1 MKQTP
6 RKQSDEFLSE
16 GELERMGI
24 ASRRTLQGWRLLGR
38 GPRYYK
44 LSNGLVRYRWS
55 DIETWLAARAVTPS
69 ESASDAPSAV
79 EAVR

>member
-1 MKQTP
+1 MMMRTAP
-6 RKQSDEFLSE
+6 GESGTEFVSE
-16 GELERMGI
+16 ADLERMGI

-55 DIETWLAARAVTPS
+55 EIEMWLAERVVTPS
-69 ESASDAPSAV
+69 EGTSDAV